1 MTLPKQKERIRKTV
15 FFIVEG
21 NTDKTALEKIFKSI
35 YKHRDIR
42 FEFTNGDITSDDLV
56 NKINVSEVIYK
67 KIKKYMTDNK
77 LKKTDI
83 WKIIQIF
90 DTDGAYI
97 PESAVIKGD
106 SSKFVYSATNI
117 ACKDEEK
124 VKIRN
129 TKKRD
134 MMDFLLSLDN
144 INGIPYQPYF
154 MSCNLDHA
162 LYNKQ
167 NLSDEEKKQYADAF
181 YEKFIG
187 AEKYFI
193 DFLKFDAVNGVP
205 DSFQA
210 SWRYIKEELRSLE
223 RHTNLHVY
231 FLENPYE

>member
-1 MTLPKQKERIRKTV
+1 
-15 FFIVEG
+15 
-21 NTDKTALEKIFKSI
+21 
-35 YKHRDIR
+35 
-42 FEFTNGDITSDDLV
+42 
-56 NKINVSEVIYK
+56 
-67 KIKKYMTDNK
+67 
-77 LKKTDI
+77 
-83 WKIIQIF
+83 
-90 DTDGAYI
+90 
-97 PESAVIKGD
+97 
-106 SSKFVYSATNI
+106 
-117 ACKDEEK
+117 
-124 VKIRN
+124 
-129 TKKRD
+129 
-134 MMDFLLSLDN
+134 
-144 INGIPYQPYF
+144 

-205 DSFQA
+205 DSFPA